1 MVIGSMPLADMARK
15 ERLGEWFEAYNQA
28 VFAYLLRLTGDEDLA
43 ADLLQE
49 TFARALAA
57 LERQELPRHPYAWLC
72 RIGGNLVIDHV
83 RRRRPWRWRLFAA
96 STPPPDQQVATAQTV
111 RQCLAGLK
119 RWEAELLIMAH
130 CVGLSPAE
138 IAELLNENVS
148 TVRVRLHRARQR
160 FRALYAKEVE
170 L

>member
-15 ERLGEWFEAYNQA
+15 EQLGEWFEAYHHA
-28 VFAYLLRLTGDEDLA
+28 LFAYLIRLTGDEDLA

-49 TFARALAA
+49 TFTRALDA
-57 LERQELPRHPYAWLC
+57 LTRLEPPRHPYAWLC
-72 RIGGNLVIDHV
+72 RIAGNLVIDHV
-83 RRRRPWRWRLFAA
+83 RRQRPWRWRLFPSSA
-96 STPPPDQQVATAQTV
+96 PPPDQQVTTAQAV
-111 RQCLAGLK
+111 RECLAHLN

-138 IAELLNENVS
+138 IADLLQDNVS
-148 TVRVRLHRARQR
+148 TVRVRLHRARLR
-160 FRALYAKEVE
+160 FRALYSKEVE

>member
-1 MVIGSMPLADMARK
+1 MVIGTVPLADTAR
-15 ERLGEWFEAYNQA
+15 RQHLGEWFEAYNHA
-28 VFAYLLRLTGDEDLA
+28 LFLYLVRLTGDEDLA

-49 TFARALAA
+49 TFARALGA
-57 LERQELPRHPYAWLC
+57 LERQEPPRHPYAWLC
-72 RIGGNLVIDHV
+72 RIAGNLVIDHV
-83 RRRRPWRWRLFAA
+83 RRQRPWRWLPFPI
-96 STPPPDQQVATAQTV
+96 STPPPDQQVTTAQTV
-111 RQCLAGLK
+111 RECLTRLK

-138 IAELLNENVS
+138 IAELLDDNVS

-160 FRALYAKEVE
+160 FRALYSKEVE